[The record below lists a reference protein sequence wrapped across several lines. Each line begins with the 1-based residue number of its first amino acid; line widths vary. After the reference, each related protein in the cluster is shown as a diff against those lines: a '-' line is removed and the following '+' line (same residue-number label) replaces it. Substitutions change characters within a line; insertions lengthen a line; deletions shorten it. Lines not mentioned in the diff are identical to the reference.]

1 MAAPPSTTVDGRVW
15 PFPRQPLL
23 TYKIVQLGKEREEAL
38 EKERKKHEGDLKF
51 ELSELKQQYE
61 EERRKAMQK

>member
-1 MAAPPSTTVDGRVW
+1 VW
-15 PFPRQPLL
+15 LLPCQSLL
-23 TYKIVQLGKEREEAL
+23 TDKIVQLGKEREEAL

-61 EERRKAMQK
+61 EERRRAMQK